1 MELAVRQR
9 FDVHVG
15 NAWQRINGKDFMGMF
30 SLDYGSPI
38 RVRVKCSAEEF
49 SAFRASAAMLA
60 G

>member
-30 SLDYGSPI
+30 SLDYSRP
-38 RVRVKCSAEEF
+38 VRVSVSCSQEEYDR
-49 SAFRASAAMLA
+49 FRAEAAPFLV
-60 G
+60 